1 MSSLLDGLQ
10 QLVTQQTGYTPSAY
24 GSPTSV
30 TGWGN
35 QNLNFQL
42 TDDQR
47 NTLNGG
53 GGVDLG
59 GGYRITPSY
68 NYTNDE
74 GGTSSTLQGYE
85 LFNPANNGQGG
96 FYYLGGFNPDGT
108 FSAQR
113 NNVQNDSIGS
123 FASDVVKD
131 GAPAF
136 ALAALPFAPM
146 ALGMTAPGSAAGA
159 MSGMDLAADGGAN
172 ALSGFA
178 SGGAAA
184 GGGDLLSTYGPQL
197 GGASSTGGL
206 GSITSSAGGGLFGS
220 GVTGGQALSGASLLS
235 KLVSG
240 DGNGSGGI
248 GLSGLATLGGGLMD
262 YFKQNQAAN
271 SMLDY
276 LKQRQSMNDN
286 MYAPGSPEYNALWDK
301 MSAADA
307 AAGRNSQYGTRSVDL
322 AAKIAQLKMNA
333 NTQLTS
339 NIAKNMSTAYNQR
352 ASAPAGLSSSL
363 QNVLG
368 SGNLNDILNLLGG
381 NGGLVS
387 TDPDTSWMYN
397 PNATT
402 ASDASVAAAMQQYGI
417 DPSLGWSD

>member
-1 MSSLLDGLQ
+1 
-10 QLVTQQTGYTPSAY
+10 
-24 GSPTSV
+24 
-30 TGWGN
+30 
-35 QNLNFQL
+35 
-42 TDDQR
+42 
-47 NTLNGG
+47 
-53 GGVDLG
+53 
-59 GGYRITPSY
+59 
-68 NYTNDE
+68 
-74 GGTSSTLQGYE
+74 
-85 LFNPANNGQGG
+85 
-96 FYYLGGFNPDGT
+96 
-108 FSAQR
+108 
-113 NNVQNDSIGS
+113 
-123 FASDVVKD
+123 
-131 GAPAF
+131 
-136 ALAALPFAPM
+136 
-146 ALGMTAPGSAAGA
+146 
-159 MSGMDLAADGGAN
+159 
-172 ALSGFA
+172 
-178 SGGAAA
+178 
-184 GGGDLLSTYGPQL
+184 
-197 GGASSTGGL
+197 
-206 GSITSSAGGGLFGS
+206 
-220 GVTGGQALSGASLLS
+220 
-235 KLVSG
+235 
-240 DGNGSGGI
+240 
-248 GLSGLATLGGGLMD
+248 
-262 YFKQNQAAN
+262 
-271 SMLDY
+271 MLDY

-397 PNATT
+397 PAATT